1 MKNGERDK
9 FFMKKALD
17 EAKKAFKKNEVPVG
31 TVIVY
36 KNKIIARAHNLNI
49 TTNDP
54 TAHAEILALRK
65 ASKILKNYRLL
76 DCELY
81 TTLEPCP
88 MCAGAMVYARIKR
101 LVYATEDPKSGCC
114 KSVLNIVN
122 NKKLNHRI
130 EVVYG
135 VYKKESEKLLKKF
148 FEKLRKCPRTQ
159 NSKHGTID

>member
-1 MKNGERDK
+1 MKRNLEEV
-9 FFMKKALD
+9 FMKEAIK

-31 TVIVY
+31 AVVV
-36 KNKIIARAHNLNI
+36 KDNKIIAKAHNLNI

-65 ASKILKNYRLL
+65 ASKILRNYRLT
-76 DCELY
+76 DCEIY
-81 TTLEPCP
+81 ATLEPCP

-101 LVYATEDPKSGCC
+101 LVYATDDPKSGCC

-130 EVVYG
+130 EVTSG
-135 VYKKESEKLLKKF
+135 VCKKEAEKLLKTF
-148 FEKLRKCPRTQ
+148 FKKLRIEK
-159 NSKHGTID
+159 NEKI

>member
-1 MKNGERDK
+1 MQE
-9 FFMKKALD
+9 ALK
-17 EAKKAFKKNEVPVG
+17 EAKKAYKKNEVPVG
-31 TVIVY
+31 AVVVY
-36 KNKIIARAHNLNI
+36 NNKIIAKAHNLNI

-65 ASKILKNYRLL
+65 ASKILRNYRLP
-76 DCELY
+76 DCEMY

-130 EVVYG
+130 EVVSG
-135 VYKKESEKLLKKF
+135 VCKKEAEKLLKTF
-148 FEKLRKCPRTQ
+148 FKKLRLK
-159 NSKHGTID
+159 

>member
-1 MKNGERDK
+1 MKKIDKDK
-9 FFMKKALD
+9 FFMQEALK
-17 EAKKAFKKNEVPVG
+17 EAKKAYKKNEVPVG
-31 TVIVY
+31 AVVVY
-36 KNKIIARAHNLNI
+36 NNKIVAKAHNLNI

-65 ASKILKNYRLL
+65 ASKILRNYRLL
-76 DCELY
+76 DCEMY

-130 EVVYG
+130 EVVSG
-135 VYKKESEKLLKKF
+135 VCKKESEKLLKTF
-148 FEKLRKCPRTQ
+148 FKKLR
-159 NSKHGTID
+159 SK

>member
-1 MKNGERDK
+1 MKKIDKDK
-9 FFMKKALD
+9 FFMQEALK
-17 EAKKAFKKNEVPVG
+17 EAKKAYKKNEVPVG
-31 TVIVY
+31 AIVVY
-36 KNKIIARAHNLNI
+36 NNKIIAKAHNLNI

-65 ASKILKNYRLL
+65 ASKILRNYRLP
-76 DCELY
+76 DCEMY

-130 EVVYG
+130 EVVSG
-135 VYKKESEKLLKKF
+135 VCKKEAEKLLKTF
-148 FEKLRKCPRTQ
+148 FKKLRSRKYFI
-159 NSKHGTID
+159 N

>member
-1 MKNGERDK
+1 MKKNLEEI
-9 FFMKKALD
+9 FMKEAIK

-31 TVIVY
+31 AVVV
-36 KNKIIARAHNLNI
+36 KDNKIIAKAHNLNI

-65 ASKILKNYRLL
+65 ASKILRNYRLT
-76 DCELY
+76 DCEIY
-81 TTLEPCP
+81 ATLEPCP

-101 LVYATEDPKSGCC
+101 LVYATDDPKSGCC

-130 EVVYG
+130 EVTSG
-135 VYKKESEKLLKKF
+135 VCKQESEKLLKTF
-148 FEKLRKCPRTQ
+148 FKKLRIEK
-159 NSKHGTID
+159 NEKI

>member
-1 MKNGERDK
+1 MKKIDKDK
-9 FFMKKALD
+9 FFMQEALK
-17 EAKKAFKKNEVPVG
+17 EAKKAYKKNEVPVG
-31 TVIVY
+31 AVVVY
-36 KNKIIARAHNLNI
+36 NNKIVAKAHNLNI

-65 ASKILKNYRLL
+65 ASKILRNYRLL
-76 DCELY
+76 DCEMY

-130 EVVYG
+130 EVVSG
-135 VYKKESEKLLKKF
+135 VCKKEAEKLLKTF
-148 FEKLRKCPRTQ
+148 FKKLR
-159 NSKHGTID
+159 SK

>member
-1 MKNGERDK
+1 MKKNLEEV
-9 FFMKKALD
+9 FMKEAIK

-31 TVIVY
+31 AVVV
-36 KNKIIARAHNLNI
+36 KDNKIIAKAHNLNI

-65 ASKILKNYRLL
+65 ASKILRNYRLT
-76 DCELY
+76 DCEIY
-81 TTLEPCP
+81 ATLEPCP

-101 LVYATEDPKSGCC
+101 LVYATDDPKSGCC

-130 EVVYG
+130 EVTSG
-135 VYKKESEKLLKKF
+135 VCKKEAEKLLKTF
-148 FEKLRKCPRTQ
+148 FKKLRIEK
-159 NSKHGTID
+159 NEKI

>member
-1 MKNGERDK
+1 MKKIDKDK
-9 FFMKKALD
+9 FFMQEALK
-17 EAKKAFKKNEVPVG
+17 EAKKAYKKNEVPVG
-31 TVIVY
+31 AVVVY
-36 KNKIIARAHNLNI
+36 NNKIIAKAHNLNI

-65 ASKILKNYRLL
+65 ASKILRNYRLL
-76 DCELY
+76 DCEMY

-130 EVVYG
+130 EVVSG
-135 VYKKESEKLLKKF
+135 VCKKEAEKLLKTF
-148 FEKLRKCPRTQ
+148 FKKLRSR
-159 NSKHGTID
+159 

>member
-1 MKNGERDK
+1 MKKIDKDK
-9 FFMKKALD
+9 FFMQEALK
-17 EAKKAFKKNEVPVG
+17 EAKKAYKKNEVPVG
-31 TVIVY
+31 AVVVY
-36 KNKIIARAHNLNI
+36 NNKIVAKAHNLNI

-65 ASKILKNYRLL
+65 ASKILRNYRLL
-76 DCELY
+76 DCEMY

-130 EVVYG
+130 EVVSG
-135 VYKKESEKLLKKF
+135 VCKKEAEKLLKTF
-148 FEKLRKCPRTQ
+148 FKRLRIK
-159 NSKHGTID
+159 

>member
-1 MKNGERDK
+1 MKKIDKDK
-9 FFMKKALD
+9 FFMQEALK
-17 EAKKAFKKNEVPVG
+17 EAKKAYKKNEVPVG
-31 TVIVY
+31 AVVIY
-36 KNKIIARAHNLNI
+36 NNKIIAKAHNLNI

-65 ASKILKNYRLL
+65 ASKILRNYRLL
-76 DCELY
+76 DCEMY

-130 EVVYG
+130 KVTSG
-135 VYKKESEKLLKKF
+135 VCKEESEKLLKTF
-148 FEKLRKCPRTQ
+148 FRRLRIK
-159 NSKHGTID
+159 

>member
-1 MKNGERDK
+1 MRDNNKDK
-9 FFMKKALD
+9 FFMQQAIK

-31 TVIVY
+31 AVVVY
-36 KNKIIARAHNLNI
+36 NDKIIARAHNSNI

-65 ASKILKNYRLL
+65 ASKILKNYRLT
-76 DCELY
+76 DCEIY

-122 NKKLNHRI
+122 NKMLNHRI
-130 EVVYG
+130 EVTSG
-135 VYKKESEKLLKKF
+135 VCKSEAEQILKNF
-148 FEKLRKCPRTQ
+148 FKKLRK
-159 NSKHGTID
+159 